1 MAQRRG
7 LFARGGEPASNGGV
21 TQQRKSAT
29 CPGPTKS
36 PSDVRDDSRH
46 RTTFLGVPNGE
57 GCSKLNATVLQTE
70 QLHMT
75 RALYCVIHV
84 VCVAALFSAILS
96 AATAEPKR
104 VLLINSYGRE
114 FAPWNEYAKEIRSQL
129 QDEWEGP
136 LDIYE
141 LSLTTALFGK
151 GERDFASYLHALFSD
166 RELDIILTTGAPAA
180 DFVVQFRQNLF
191 PGTPVVLAAVNQQL
205 VPYSALSANDAVA
218 PVNID
223 LIGAI
228 ENILQVLPDTN
239 NIAVVM
245 GNSRHEQNFVEQ
257 MRTALQ
263 PLANRVTFT
272 WFNELSFNEMMQ
284 RAAKLPSHSAIFW
297 LALIVDAAGAS
308 HQEFDAMTLLRAVAN
323 APIFSFVDAY
333 LGKGI
338 VGGPLISV
346 RDVGNAAAH
355 AAVRILDG
363 GTPGD
368 VRTSPIVLGTPK
380 FDWRELQRWNISES
394 RLPPGSKVLFR
405 PPTAWDQYR
414 WQIILIATAF
424 LLQSALI
431 AGLGFEHRRRRNAEI
446 LARRS
451 MGELANMNRV
461 ATAGE
466 LSASIA
472 HEMKQPLAA
481 MVTNV
486 RAGLRWLGA
495 AEPNL
500 EETRVALQ
508 NVVKDGNR
516 AAEVIDSVRAMFKK
530 EQTERTPLNLNDL
543 IRSVLYLL
551 RDELQPQHI
560 ILRTN
565 LDPQLPPVQGHRG
578 ELQQVILNLV
588 RNAADAMKDIT
599 YRPRVLTIKSE
610 TQPPNDVLISIADSG
625 SGINPKDINHIFDA
639 FFTTKSNGMGMG
651 LSICKSI
658 IDDHGGRLWAS
669 PNLKHG
675 SVFNVSLP
683 IDKAASQSGKIF
695 AA

>member
-1 MAQRRG
+1 
-7 LFARGGEPASNGGV
+7 
-21 TQQRKSAT
+21 
-29 CPGPTKS
+29 
-36 PSDVRDDSRH
+36 
-46 RTTFLGVPNGE
+46 
-57 GCSKLNATVLQTE
+57 
-70 QLHMT
+70 MT

-84 VCVAALFSAILS
+84 VCVAALFSTTLG

-114 FAPWNEYAKEIRSQL
+114 FAPWNEYAKELRSEL

-141 LSLTTALFGK
+141 LSLTTAVLGQ
-151 GERDFASYLHALFSD
+151 GERDFANYLRTLFSD
-166 RELDIILTTGAPAA
+166 REPDIILAVSVPAA
-180 DFVVQFRQNLF
+180 RFVQQFRQSLF
-191 PGTPVVLAAVNQQL
+191 PSTPVLLTADLQ
-205 VPYSALSANDAVA
+205 YSSLSANDTVV

-223 LIGAI
+223 FAGSI
-228 ENILQVLPDTN
+228 ENILRVLPDTTS
-239 NIAVVM
+239 IAVVIGSTPGEKEM
-245 GNSRHEQNFVEQ
+245 MER
-257 MRTALQ
+257 MRGAIQ
-263 PLANRVTFT
+263 PLKNRVTFI
-272 WFNELSFNEMMQ
+272 WFNELSLNEMMR
-284 RAAKLPSHSAIFW
+284 RAAKLPPHSAIFW
-297 LALIVDAAGAS
+297 FSLIVDAAGES
-308 HQEFDAMTLLRAVAN
+308 HQGFDALTLLSAVAN

-346 RDVGNAAAH
+346 RDRGKAIAH

-363 GTPGD
+363 ETPGD
-368 VRTSPIVLGTPK
+368 IRTPPIGFGTPK
-380 FDWRELQRWNISES
+380 FDWRELQRWNISKS
-394 RLPPGSKVLFR
+394 RLPPGSKILFR
-405 PPTAWDQYR
+405 PPTAWEKYR
-414 WQIILIATAF
+414 WQIILIAAAF

-431 AGLGFEHRRRRNAEI
+431 AGLAFEHRRRRNAEI
-446 LARRS
+446 VARRS

-486 RAGLRWLGA
+486 GAGLRWLGA
-495 AEPNL
+495 AEPNFK
-500 EETRVALQ
+500 EAQAALQ
-508 NVVKDGNR
+508 NVIKDGNR
-516 AAEVIDSVRAMFKK
+516 AAEVVDTVRAMYKK
-530 EQTERTPLNLNDL
+530 EQTDKTQLNLNDL
-543 IRSVLYLL
+543 ISSVLHLL

-560 ILRTN
+560 IVRAN
-565 LDPQLPPVQGHRG
+565 FDPQLPPVQGHRG

-599 YRPRVLTIKSE
+599 YRPRVLTVKSE
-610 TQPPNDVLISIADSG
+610 IQPPNDVLISVADSG
-625 SGINPKDINHIFDA
+625 TGINPKDIDHIFDA

-658 IDDHGGRLWAS
+658 IEDHGGRLWAL

-675 SVFNVSLP
+675 AAFYISLP
-683 IDKAASQSGKIF
+683 IDKVTSLATGPARLQHRGTKGTLKVQQR
-695 AA
+695 

>member
-1 MAQRRG
+1 
-7 LFARGGEPASNGGV
+7 
-21 TQQRKSAT
+21 
-29 CPGPTKS
+29 
-36 PSDVRDDSRH
+36 
-46 RTTFLGVPNGE
+46 
-57 GCSKLNATVLQTE
+57 
-70 QLHMT
+70 MT
-75 RALYCVIHV
+75 RALYCIVHGF
-84 VCVAALFSAILS
+84 CVATLLSATLS
-96 AATAEPKR
+96 AASAEPKR

-114 FAPWNEYAKEIRSQL
+114 FAPWNEYAKEIRSEL
-129 QDEWEGP
+129 QDDWQGP

-141 LSLTTALFGK
+141 LSLTTALLGK
-151 GERDFASYLHALFSD
+151 GELDFANYLHTLFSD
-166 RELDIILTTGAPAA
+166 REPDIIVTAGAPAA
-180 DFVVQFRQNLF
+180 RFVQQFRPSLF
-191 PGTPVVLAAVNQQL
+191 PTTPVLLTTADQQL
-205 VPYSALSANDAVA
+205 LQYSAPSADVA
-218 PVNID
+218 AIPVNID
-223 LIGAI
+223 FAGSI
-228 ENILQVLPDTN
+228 ESILRVLPDTT
-239 NIAVVM
+239 NIAVVI
-245 GNSRHEQNFVEQ
+245 GNSPHEKEFLEQ
-257 MRTALQ
+257 MRKALQ
-263 PLANRVTFT
+263 PLTDRVTFT
-272 WFNELSFNEMMQ
+272 WFNELTFGEIMK
-284 RAAKLPSHSAIFW
+284 RAVKLPPHSAIFW
-297 LALIVDAAGAS
+297 FGLIVDATGES
-308 HQEFDAMTLLRAVAN
+308 HQEYDALTLLRGVTN

-346 RDVGNAAAH
+346 RDVARATAQ

-363 GTPGD
+363 EKASD
-368 VRTSPIVLGTPK
+368 VTTSPTGFGRPK

-394 RLPPGSKVLFR
+394 RLPPGSEVLFR

-431 AGLGFEHRRRRNAEI
+431 AGFAFEHRRRRNAEFV
-446 LARRS
+446 ARRS
-451 MGELANMNRV
+451 VGELANMNRV
-461 ATAGE
+461 VTAGE

-495 AEPNL
+495 PQPNL

-530 EQTERTPLNLNDL
+530 EQTGRTLLNLNDL
-543 IRSVLYLL
+543 INSVLYLL

-565 LDPQLPPVQGHRG
+565 FDPQLPPVQGHRG

-599 YRPRVLTIKSE
+599 YRPRELTVKSE
-610 TQPPNDVLISIADSG
+610 IQPPNNVLISIADSG
-625 SGINPKDINHIFDA
+625 SGIDPKNLDHIFDA

-658 IDDHGGRLWAS
+658 IDDHGGRLWAL

-675 SVFNVSLP
+675 SVFNISLP
-683 IDKAASQSGKIF
+683 INKVASQSGKQPPF

>member
-1 MAQRRG
+1 
-7 LFARGGEPASNGGV
+7 
-21 TQQRKSAT
+21 
-29 CPGPTKS
+29 
-36 PSDVRDDSRH
+36 
-46 RTTFLGVPNGE
+46 
-57 GCSKLNATVLQTE
+57 
-70 QLHMT
+70 MT
-75 RALYCVIHV
+75 RALYCVIRV
-84 VCVAALFSAILS
+84 VCVAALFAATINV
-96 AATAEPKR
+96 ATAEPKR
-104 VLLINSYGRE
+104 VLLISSYGRE
-114 FAPWNEYAKEIRSQL
+114 FAPWNEYAKEIRAQL

-151 GERDFASYLHALFSD
+151 GERDFANYLHALFSD
-166 RELDIILTTGAPAA
+166 REPDIILTTGAPAA

-191 PGTPVVLAAVNQQL
+191 PTAPVLLAAVDQQL
-205 VPYSALSANDAVA
+205 VPYSALSANDAAA
-218 PVNID
+218 PINIS
-223 LIGAI
+223 LIGSI
-228 ENILQVLPDTN
+228 ENILRVLPDTT
-239 NIAVVM
+239 NIAIVM
-245 GNSRHEQNFVEQ
+245 GNSRHEQSFVEQ
-257 MRTALQ
+257 MRTAFQ
-263 PLANRVTFT
+263 PLASRVTFT
-272 WFNELSFNEMMQ
+272 WFNELSFNEMMK
-284 RAAKLPSHSAIFW
+284 RAARLPPHSAIFW

-346 RDVGNAAAH
+346 RDVGKATAH

-363 GTPGD
+363 ETPGD
-368 VRTSPIVLGTPK
+368 IRTPPVGFGTPK
-380 FDWRELQRWNISES
+380 FDWRELQRWNIDES
-394 RLPPGSKVLFR
+394 RLPPGSKILFR
-405 PPTAWDQYR
+405 PATAWDQYR
-414 WQIILIATAF
+414 WQIMLIAAAF

-431 AGLGFEHRRRRNAEI
+431 AGLAFEHRRRRNAEI
-446 LARRS
+446 VARRS
-451 MGELANMNRV
+451 MGEIANMNRV

-495 AEPNL
+495 DEPNL
-500 EETRVALQ
+500 EETRAALQ

-530 EQTERTPLNLNDL
+530 EQTERTQLNLNDL

-551 RDELQPQHI
+551 RDELQSQDI
-560 ILRTN
+560 ILRSN

-588 RNAADAMKDIT
+588 RNAAEAMKDIT
-599 YRPRVLTIKSE
+599 YRPRVLTVKSE
-610 TQPPNDVLISIADSG
+610 VQPPNNVLISVADSG
-625 SGINPKDINHIFDA
+625 TGIDPKDIDRIFDA

-658 IDDHGGRLWAS
+658 IDDHGGRLWAL

-675 SVFNVSLP
+675 SVFNICLP
-683 IDKAASQSGKIF
+683 IDTAARQSGKPF

>member
-1 MAQRRG
+1 
-7 LFARGGEPASNGGV
+7 
-21 TQQRKSAT
+21 
-29 CPGPTKS
+29 
-36 PSDVRDDSRH
+36 
-46 RTTFLGVPNGE
+46 
-57 GCSKLNATVLQTE
+57 
-70 QLHMT
+70 MT
-75 RALYCVIHV
+75 RALHCVIHV
-84 VCVAALFSAILS
+84 ICVAALFSATLS

-114 FAPWNEYAKEIRSQL
+114 FAPWNEYVGEVRSQL

-141 LSLTTALFGK
+141 LSLATALFGK
-151 GERDFASYLHALFSD
+151 GERDFANYLHTLFSD
-166 RELDIILTTGAPAA
+166 REPDTILTIGAPAA
-180 DFVVQFRQNLF
+180 SFALQFRQSLF
-191 PGTPVVLAAVNQQL
+191 PATPLLLTAVDQRVLQYSSLSSNDAAV
-205 VPYSALSANDAVA
+205 

-223 LIGAI
+223 FAGSI
-228 ENILQVLPDTN
+228 ENILRVLPDTTN
-239 NIAVVM
+239 VAVVI
-245 GNSRHEQNFVEQ
+245 GNSPHEQEMMERVRAAF
-257 MRTALQ
+257 Q
-263 PLANRVTFT
+263 PPTDRVTFT
-272 WFNELSFNEMMQ
+272 WFNQLSFEEMMK
-284 RAAKLPSHSAIFW
+284 RAAKLPPHSAIFW
-297 LALIVDAAGAS
+297 VVLIVDAAGIS

-333 LGKGI
+333 LGQGI

-355 AAVRILDG
+355 AAIRILNGETAGDIR
-363 GTPGD
+363 TP
-368 VRTSPIVLGTPK
+368 PIGFGTPK

-394 RLPPGSKVLFR
+394 LLPPGSKVLFQS
-405 PPTAWDQYR
+405 PTAWDQYR
-414 WQIILIATAF
+414 WQIILIAAAF
-424 LLQSALI
+424 LLQSVLLT
-431 AGLGFEHRRRRNAEI
+431 GLAFERRRRRKAEI
-446 LARRS
+446 VTRRS
-451 MGELANMNRV
+451 LGELADMNRV

-486 RAGLRWLGA
+486 GAGLRWLGA

-516 AAEVIDSVRAMFKK
+516 AAEVIDTVRAMYKK
-530 EQTERTPLNLNDL
+530 EQTERTQLNLNDL

-551 RDELQPQHI
+551 RDELQPQRI

-565 LDPQLPPVQGHRG
+565 LVPQLPPVQGHRG

-599 YRPRVLTIKSE
+599 YRPRVLTVKSE
-610 TQPPNDVLISIADSG
+610 IQPRNDVLISVADSG
-625 SGINPKDINHIFDA
+625 TGIDPKDIDNIFDA

-658 IDDHGGRLWAS
+658 IEDHGGRLWAL
-669 PNLKHG
+669 PNLKYG
-675 SVFNVSLP
+675 SVFNISLP
-683 IDKAASQSGKIF
+683 THQDGLKRRFGSGPSHLRLRASRQERQDS
-695 AA
+695 

>member
-1 MAQRRG
+1 
-7 LFARGGEPASNGGV
+7 
-21 TQQRKSAT
+21 
-29 CPGPTKS
+29 
-36 PSDVRDDSRH
+36 
-46 RTTFLGVPNGE
+46 
-57 GCSKLNATVLQTE
+57 
-70 QLHMT
+70 MT
-75 RALYCVIHV
+75 RALYCVIHG
-84 VCVAALFSAILS
+84 VCVAALF
-96 AATAEPKR
+96 AATLGAAAAEPKR

-114 FAPWNEYAKEIRSQL
+114 FAPWNEYATEIRSQL
-129 QDEWEGP
+129 QDEWAGP

-151 GERDFASYLHALFSD
+151 GERDFANYLHALFSD
-166 RELDIILTTGAPAA
+166 REPDLILTTGAPAA
-180 DFVVQFRQNLF
+180 GFIIQFRQHLF
-191 PGTPVVLAAVNQQL
+191 PATPVLLAAVDQDL
-205 VPYSALSANDAVA
+205 VPYSTLSANDAAA
-218 PVNID
+218 PININ
-223 LIGAI
+223 LIGSI
-228 ENILQVLPDTN
+228 ENILQLLPDTK

-245 GNSRHEQNFVEQ
+245 GNSLHERNFVEQ
-257 MRTALQ
+257 MHTAFQ

-272 WFNELSFNEMMQ
+272 WFNELSFNDMMKQ
-284 RAAKLPSHSAIFW
+284 AARLPPHSAIFW
-297 LALIVDAAGAS
+297 LALIVDAAGVS

-346 RDVGNAAAH
+346 RDVGKAAAH

-363 GTPGD
+363 ETPGD
-368 VRTSPIVLGTPK
+368 VRTSPIGFGTPK

-394 RLPPGSKVLFR
+394 QLPPESKILFR

-414 WQIILIATAF
+414 WQISLIAAAF

-431 AGLGFEHRRRRNAEI
+431 AGLAFEHRRRRNAEVV
-446 LARRS
+446 ARRS

-495 AEPNL
+495 DEPNL

-530 EQTERTPLNLNDL
+530 EQTGRTQLNMNDL
-543 IRSVLYLL
+543 ISSVLYLL
-551 RDELQPQHI
+551 RDELRPQDI

-588 RNAADAMKDIT
+588 RNAVDAMKDIT
-599 YRPRVLTIKSE
+599 YRPRVLTVKSE
-610 TQPPNDVLISIADSG
+610 VQPPNEVLVSVADSG
-625 SGINPKDINHIFDA
+625 TGIDPKDIDRIFNA

-658 IDDHGGRLWAS
+658 IDDHGGRLWAL
-669 PNLKHG
+669 PNLKYG
-675 SVFNVSLP
+675 SVFNISLP
-683 IDKAASQSGKIF
+683 IDKVANQSGKPF

>member
-1 MAQRRG
+1 
-7 LFARGGEPASNGGV
+7 
-21 TQQRKSAT
+21 
-29 CPGPTKS
+29 
-36 PSDVRDDSRH
+36 
-46 RTTFLGVPNGE
+46 
-57 GCSKLNATVLQTE
+57 
-70 QLHMT
+70 MT
-75 RALYCVIHV
+75 RALYCVIHG
-84 VCVAALFSAILS
+84 VCVAALF
-96 AATAEPKR
+96 AATLGAAAAEPKR

-114 FAPWNEYAKEIRSQL
+114 FAPWNEYATEIRSQL
-129 QDEWEGP
+129 QDEWAGP

-151 GERDFASYLHALFSD
+151 GERDFANYLHALFSD
-166 RELDIILTTGAPAA
+166 REPDLILTTGAPAA
-180 DFVVQFRQNLF
+180 GFIIQFRQNLF
-191 PGTPVVLAAVNQQL
+191 PATPVLLAAVDQDL
-205 VPYSALSANDAVA
+205 VPYSTLSANDAAA
-218 PVNID
+218 PININ
-223 LIGAI
+223 LIGSI
-228 ENILQVLPDTN
+228 ENILQLLPDTK

-245 GNSRHEQNFVEQ
+245 GNSLHERNFVEQ
-257 MRTALQ
+257 MHTAFQ

-272 WFNELSFNEMMQ
+272 WFNELSFNDMMKQ
-284 RAAKLPSHSAIFW
+284 AARLPPHSAIFW
-297 LALIVDAAGAS
+297 LALIVDAAGVS

-346 RDVGNAAAH
+346 RDVGKAAAH

-363 GTPGD
+363 ETPAD
-368 VRTSPIVLGTPK
+368 VRTSPIGFGTPK

-394 RLPPGSKVLFR
+394 QLPPESKILFR

-414 WQIILIATAF
+414 WQISLIAAAF

-431 AGLGFEHRRRRNAEI
+431 AGLAFEHRRRRNAEVV
-446 LARRS
+446 ARRS

-495 AEPNL
+495 DEPNL

-530 EQTERTPLNLNDL
+530 EQTGRTQLNMNDL
-543 IRSVLYLL
+543 ISSVLYLL
-551 RDELQPQHI
+551 RDELRPQDI

-588 RNAADAMKDIT
+588 RNAVDAMKDIT
-599 YRPRVLTIKSE
+599 YRPRVLTVKSE
-610 TQPPNDVLISIADSG
+610 VQPPNEVLVSVADSG
-625 SGINPKDINHIFDA
+625 TGIDPKDIDRIFNA

-658 IDDHGGRLWAS
+658 IDDHGGRLWAL
-669 PNLKHG
+669 PNLKYG
-675 SVFNVSLP
+675 SVFNISLP
-683 IDKAASQSGKIF
+683 IDKVANQSGKPF

>member
-1 MAQRRG
+1 
-7 LFARGGEPASNGGV
+7 
-21 TQQRKSAT
+21 
-29 CPGPTKS
+29 
-36 PSDVRDDSRH
+36 
-46 RTTFLGVPNGE
+46 
-57 GCSKLNATVLQTE
+57 
-70 QLHMT
+70 MT
-75 RALYCVIHV
+75 RALYCVTHV
-84 VCVAALFSAILS
+84 FCVAALLSTTLS
-96 AATAEPKR
+96 AASAEPKR

-114 FAPWNEYAKEIRSQL
+114 FAPWNQYAKEIRSEL
-129 QDEWEGP
+129 QDEWQGP

-141 LSLTTALFGK
+141 LSLTAALLGK
-151 GERDFASYLHALFSD
+151 GEGDFANYLHTLFSE
-166 RELDIILTTGAPAA
+166 REPDIILTAGTPAA
-180 DFVVQFRQNLF
+180 RFVQQFRPSLF
-191 PGTPVVLAAVNQQL
+191 PATPVLLTTADQQLLQYSAPSTDVAAV
-205 VPYSALSANDAVA
+205 

-223 LIGAI
+223 FAGSI
-228 ENILQVLPDTN
+228 ENILRVLPDTT
-239 NIAVVM
+239 NIAVVI
-245 GNSRHEQNFVEQ
+245 GNSPHEKEFLEQ
-257 MRTALQ
+257 MRKAFQ
-263 PLANRVTFT
+263 PLADRLTFT
-272 WFNELSFNEMMQ
+272 WFNELSFNEMMK
-284 RAAKLPSHSAIFW
+284 RAAKLPPHSAIFW
-297 LALIVDAAGAS
+297 FGLIVDATGVS
-308 HQEFDAMTLLRAVAN
+308 HQEFDALTVIRAVAD

-346 RDVGNAAAH
+346 GDVARATAR

-363 GTPGD
+363 ESASV
-368 VRTSPIVLGTPK
+368 VRTPPIGFGMPK

-394 RLPPGSKVLFR
+394 RLSPGKVLFR
-405 PPTAWDQYR
+405 PATAWDQYR
-414 WQIILIATAF
+414 WQIILIVAAF

-431 AGLGFEHRRRRNAEI
+431 AGLAFEHRRRRNAEV

-451 MGELANMNRV
+451 MGELANVNRV

-486 RAGLRWLGA
+486 GAALRWLGA
-495 AEPNL
+495 PEPNL
-500 EETRVALQ
+500 QETRAALQ
-508 NVVKDGNR
+508 NVIKDGNR
-516 AAEVIDSVRAMFKK
+516 AAEVVDSVRAMFKK

-599 YRPRVLTIKSE
+599 FRPRVLTVKSE
-610 TQPPNDVLISIADSG
+610 IQPPNDVVISIADSG
-625 SGINPKDINHIFDA
+625 TGIDPKDIDRIFDA
-639 FFTTKSNGMGMG
+639 FFTTKSSGMGMG

-658 IDDHGGRLWAS
+658 IEDHGGRLWAL

-683 IDKAASQSGKIF
+683 THQDGVKRRFGSGPSHLRLRASGLERQDS
-695 AA
+695 